1 MRLRSS
7 HFVFVVVLL
16 CSVQIRDNF
25 TLQLVNGEVSR
36 RSNGASQ
43 RHGIAALPTSE
54 AGPHT
59 GSTSHL
65 AVPTR
70 LDPAGW
76 TAYRVAWAMPL
87 PASAAAAVSNHTSLL
102 RA

>member
-16 CSVQIRDNF
+16 CSVQLKDNF
-25 TLQLVNGEVSR
+25 TLQLVNGEISR

-43 RHGIAALPTSE
+43 RHGITALPASAAVTH
-54 AGPHT
+54 G
-59 GSTSHL
+59 GSTARL
-65 AVPTR
+65 TVPTR
-70 LDPAGW
+70 LNPAGR
-76 TAYRVAWAMPL
+76 TASRVAWTMPL
-87 PASAAAAVSNHTSLL
+87 PAHAAAAVSNHTSLL

>member
-36 RSNGASQ
+36 RSSGASQ
-43 RHGIAALPTSE
+43 RHGITALPASAAVTH
-54 AGPHT
+54 G
-59 GSTSHL
+59 GSTTRL
-65 AVPTR
+65 TVPTR

-76 TAYRVAWAMPL
+76 TAYRVAWTMPL
-87 PASAAAAVSNHTSLL
+87 PAHAAAAVSNHTSLL

>member
-16 CSVQIRDNF
+16 CSVQLKDNF
-25 TLQLVNGEVSR
+25 TLQLVNGEISR

-43 RHGIAALPTSE
+43 RHSITALPVSE
-54 AGPHT
+54 AVTHVST
-59 GSTSHL
+59 GHL
-65 AVPTR
+65 VVSASP
-70 LDPAGW
+70 DSAGW
-76 TAYRVAWAMPL
+76 TAYRAAWTMPL
-87 PASAAAAVSNHTSLL
+87 PAHAAAAVSNHTSLL

>member
-16 CSVQIRDNF
+16 CSVQLKDNF

-36 RSNGASQ
+36 RSSAASQ
-43 RHGIAALPTSE
+43 RRGITALPAGE
-54 AGPHT
+54 AGPHGDST
-59 GSTSHL
+59 GRL
-65 AVPTR
+65 AIPTR
-70 LDPAGW
+70 LKPAGR
-76 TAYRVAWAMPL
+76 TASRVAWTMPL
-87 PASAAAAVSNHTSLL
+87 PAHAAAAVSNHTSLL